1 MPADQYSVKEFFCRL
16 LSEVLSVDGGLS
28 LVKTSGKTTT
38 LKNSIVSTNT
48 NILGVSSAN
57 GVLSL
62 TPVSTTVYAA
72 QSSNEAVLTTRII
85 DGLLQLILSN
95 NIVTSVYSEDP
106 DTVVS
111 IANNR
116 LSFVK
121 SGGFPRTDLSINQTI
136 TINNGTYGV
145 SVAQ

>member
-28 LVKTSGKTTT
+28 LVKTSGKTT
-38 LKNSIVSTNT
+38 LKNSVVSTNT

-62 TPVSTTVYAA
+62 TPASTTVYAA
-72 QSSNEAVLTTRII
+72 LSSNEAVLTTRII